1 MQKEMQKIK
10 YLFIYMFSDNIIPDD
25 MLDGFYDKTK
35 TDASNNIVDASNNI
49 VDTSNNIVENKP
61 RENNN
66 IYGGGGFDNDDIM
79 YIIRPIDRDGD
90 MIGPG
95 LNKKR

>member
-1 MQKEMQKIK
+1 
-10 YLFIYMFSDNIIPDD
+10 MFGDNIIPDD
-25 MLDGFYDKTK
+25 MLDGFYDKK
-35 TDASNNIVDASNNI
+35 PKIDASNNIVDASNNI
-49 VDTSNNIVENKP
+49 VDASNNIVKNKP
-61 RENNN
+61 QDNNN

-79 YIIRPIDRDGD
+79 YIIRPINSRGD